1 MPKKSRRYTTPDYN
15 FIPDDIIPYS
25 SLEVFNILCS
35 ADDIID
41 RMRYD
46 NNILF
51 KNMRNELFKIDD
63 VLSTDDE
70 CLCKMGWG
78 VRPYVNKYFCVPCEL
93 MRRLSSSVKVPEDK
107 ILKIEVGKYEGRKIH
122 ITTFLDT
129 YNNYYNDESFQGIFT
144 TMISKQINLELCDNA
159 FIDFHKKTKLYLTN
173 SYMTNYIMNCIFI
186 TNKMMKYK
194 MPNVP
199 DYVWSYCCDKEVKIL
214 RNTTVGFNEILNS
227 EAFQV
232 KNKLATA
239 HTNLNPLKIEIVRSI
254 LLQLVSSLHFLSKY
268 AYIHGKANISE
279 VRFTVKP
286 VSYKYEGVSISSPFI
301 LHIQPTI
308 NSSLSFES
316 DKGNI
321 IRLGYNSNI
330 TTINSF
336 DFPINNREIIINFY
350 KTDKISKDD
359 VLMLPEISD
368 KMTYCY
374 KVGEHNI
381 NSFINFTNN
390 YSIPLIHSSF
400 EFYCFI
406 ISLMCEDSFYVSF
419 IEDIQMQRIWYNLW
433 FAPEYEKMMQD
444 LAQLKTNIKVEHQD
458 ILNMVSSYTLRTDAI
473 KFFWEFLKMD

>member
-1 MPKKSRRYTTPDYN
+1 MPKKSRRFTTPDYN
-15 FIPDDIIPYS
+15 FIPDDILPYS
-25 SLEVFNILCS
+25 SLEILNILCS
-35 ADDIID
+35 ADDILD

-51 KNMRNELFKIDD
+51 KNMRNEIFSITE
-63 VLSTDDE
+63 VLSVDE
-70 CLCKMGWG
+70 LCMCKMGWG
-78 VRPYVNKYFCVPCEL
+78 IRPYVNKYFCIPCEL
-93 MRRLSSSVKVPEDK
+93 MRRLSSTIKVPEDR
-107 ILKIEVGKYEGRKIH
+107 ILKIEVGKYEGRRIH
-122 ITTFLDT
+122 ITSFLDT
-129 YNNYYNDESFQGIFT
+129 YSPYYNDDIYQGIFT
-144 TMISKQINLELCDNA
+144 TMINKQNILELCDNS

-194 MPNVP
+194 MPNFP
-199 DYVWSYCCDKEVKIL
+199 DYVWSYYCDKEVKIL
-214 RNTTVGFNEILNS
+214 RNTTVGFNEILNN
-227 EAFQV
+227 ENFQV

-239 HTNLNPLKIEIVRSI
+239 HTNLNPLKIEVVKSI
-254 LLQLVSSLHFLSKY
+254 LLQLVSTLHFLCKY

-279 VRFTVKP
+279 LRFTIKN
-286 VSYKYEGVSISSPFI
+286 VSYKYDGINISAPFI

-316 DKGNI
+316 DKGTI
-321 IRLGYNSNI
+321 FRLGYNPNVI
-330 TTINSF
+330 PTDKL
-336 DFPINNREIIINFY
+336 DFPINNREVIINFY
-350 KTDKISKDD
+350 KTDKTSKDD
-359 VLMLPEISD
+359 IPMLPQIAD

-374 KVGEHNI
+374 KVGEHNVS
-381 NSFINFTNN
+381 SFVNLTNN
-390 YSIPLIHSSF
+390 YSIPLMHSTF

-433 FAPEYEKMMQD
+433 FAPEYENMMQN

-458 ILNMVSSYTLRTDAI
+458 IINMVSRYTLRTDAI